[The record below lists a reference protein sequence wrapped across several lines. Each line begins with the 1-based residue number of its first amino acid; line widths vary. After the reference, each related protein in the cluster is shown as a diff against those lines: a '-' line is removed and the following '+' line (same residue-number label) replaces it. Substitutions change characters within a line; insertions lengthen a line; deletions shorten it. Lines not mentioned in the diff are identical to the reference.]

1 MNLSIVD
8 ITPLPSYLSQT
19 TERPPNT
26 KEFNYKS
33 LLIEDDGKYYYW
45 SRGVSISISQEEYQQ
60 VKSNPKLFNNSFTF
74 ILHQKVSTVLVNVNI
89 QS

>member
-8 ITPLPSYLSQT
+8 ITPLPLYVSPI

-33 LLIEDDGKYYYW
+33 LLIEDDSNYYYW
-45 SRGVSISISQEEYQQ
+45 SRGVSISISEVEYLQ

-74 ILHQKVSTVLVNVNI
+74 DLHQKVNQVLGWVAHD
-89 QS
+89 

>member
-8 ITPLPSYLSQT
+8 VTPLPSYLSPII
-19 TERPPNT
+19 ERPPNT

-33 LLIEDDGKYYYW
+33 LLIEDDGRYYYW
-45 SRGVSISISQEEYQQ
+45 SRGVSIGISQVEYQQ

-74 ILHQKVSTVLVNVNI
+74 NLHQKVNQVLGDVNHV
-89 QS
+89 

>member
-8 ITPLPSYLSQT
+8 ITPLPSYLSQK

-26 KEFNYKS
+26 TEFNYKS

-45 SRGVSISISQEEYQQ
+45 SRGVSIDISEMEYQQ

-74 ILHQKVSTVLVNVNI
+74 NLHRKVSEVLKTVEKG
-89 QS
+89 

>member
-1 MNLSIVD
+1 MNIEILD
-8 ITPLPSYLSQT
+8 IKPLPNELSPI

-45 SRGVSISISQEEYQQ
+45 SRGVSIDISKMEYQL

-74 ILHQKVSTVLVNVNI
+74 NLHQKVNQVMGDVNHA
-89 QS
+89 

>member
-8 ITPLPSYLSQT
+8 ITPLPLYLSLT

-33 LLIEDDGKYYYW
+33 LLIEDDGNYYYW
-45 SRGVSISISQEEYQQ
+45 SRGVSIKISQVEYQQ

-74 ILHQKVSTVLVNVNI
+74 NLHEKVSKVLGNVKI
-89 QS
+89 RL

>member
-8 ITPLPSYLSQT
+8 ITPLSSYLSLT

-33 LLIEDDGKYYYW
+33 LLIEDDGNYYYW
-45 SRGVSISISQEEYQQ
+45 SRGVSISISQVEYQQ
-60 VKSNPKLFNNSFTF
+60 VRSNSKLFNNSFTL
-74 ILHQKVSTVLVNVNI
+74 ILHQKVSKVLENLNI

>member
-8 ITPLPSYLSQT
+8 VTPLPSYLSPI

-33 LLIEDDGKYYYW
+33 LLIEDDGNHYYW
-45 SRGVSISISQEEYQQ
+45 SRGVSINISEVEYLQ

-74 ILHQKVSTVLVNVNI
+74 DLHQKVNQVLGDVTHD
-89 QS
+89 